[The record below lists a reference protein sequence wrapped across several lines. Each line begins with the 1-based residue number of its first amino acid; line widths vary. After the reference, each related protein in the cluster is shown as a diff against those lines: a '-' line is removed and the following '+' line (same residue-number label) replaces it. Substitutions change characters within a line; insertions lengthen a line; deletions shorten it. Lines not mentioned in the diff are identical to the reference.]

1 MKKTFLVKVLCPCLL
16 LLCFF
21 SCERSD
27 IVTSLEEKKLFSLQ
41 YGNFEDELNLFS
53 LSSYTPVQTSIQMTD
68 GFFYIA
74 NGESKKV
81 MEFNSYGDLISIYY
95 NSDVNP
101 EPAFALEQTDGQTSV
116 TAARKAV
123 EYPFNSL
130 GDIAVDTKKNLYI
143 VDKLPVERQERDVEN
158 RLLLSQVILRFSSDG
173 TYIDYIGQ
181 QGPGGVPFPYVKNI
195 YTTRQNELVVV
206 CQTNTGMTVY
216 WYNDAGYL
224 LYTIPFEIESL
235 PNPLKEQSDFEM
247 FVSLEKICPSYTDRT
262 LFVSIDYYTTTV
274 DSASNVQSGIDY
286 TATLTYPLDV
296 ETGTYGQPL
305 TIPPYEQTVTDG
317 FSKQVYPLSF
327 DFLGVTSSG
336 WLFFMIADE
345 TGYTIQMIQ
354 ENGQKI
360 IKRHLDV
367 DHNET
372 LYYDFCLSP
381 EGILSVLFAGAETA
395 DIAWWRTDTLIDAFL
410 KS

>member
-1 MKKTFLVKVLCPCLL
+1 M
-16 LLCFF
+16 
-21 SCERSD
+21 
-27 IVTSLEEKKLFSLQ
+27 
-41 YGNFEDELNLFS
+41 
-53 LSSYTPVQTSIQMTD
+53 
-68 GFFYIA
+68 
-74 NGESKKV
+74 
-81 MEFNSYGDLISIYY
+81 
-95 NSDVNP
+95 
-101 EPAFALEQTDGQTSV
+101 
-116 TAARKAV
+116 
-123 EYPFNSL
+123 
-130 GDIAVDTKKNLYI
+130 
-143 VDKLPVERQERDVEN
+143 
-158 RLLLSQVILRFSSDG
+158 
-173 TYIDYIGQ
+173 
-181 QGPGGVPFPYVKNI
+181 
-195 YTTRQNELVVV
+195 
-206 CQTNTGMTVY
+206 Y

-224 LYTIPFEIESL
+224 LYTVPFEIESL